1 MISCVYGFLV
11 TESSPTLAS
20 FTFIAGVTAV
30 AAAINSV
37 AGGGRIL
44 TFSALAAILP
54 ADPSRL
60 VIANA
65 TSTVGLWPGTLS
77 AAWDYRHE
85 RTGQP
90 KWSLWLL
97 IPSIV
102 GSVLGTILVLI
113 LPTTYFDS
121 IVPILIFSAATLF
134 AVQPYLSKQLS
145 KKIDG
150 EKPRSIDNPETKI
163 LLRAAT
169 LQFFIGMYGGYFGA
183 GNGILMLATLGGLG
197 LGDTHR
203 LNGFKNLLAMVIN
216 ACAALTFTL
225 TSFTSNPVVAWPEAG
240 IMAVAAIIGGLIG
253 GRVARQYHP
262 NTIRKCVAV
271 IGYGL
276 AGYYFVT

>member
-1 MISCVYGFLV
+1 MTLYVYGFLF

-20 FTFIAGVTAV
+20 LAFIAGITAV

-77 AAWDYRHE
+77 AAWEYRHE
-85 RTGQP
+85 RAGQP
-90 KWSLWLL
+90 EWSLWLL
-97 IPSIV
+97 LPSIT
-102 GSVLGTILVLI
+102 GSILGTLLVFV
-113 LPTTYFDS
+113 LPTTYFNS
-121 IVPILIFSAATLF
+121 IVPVLILLAATLF
-134 AVQPYLSKQLS
+134 ALQPYLSKRLS
-145 KKIDG
+145 KNFDCEEG
-150 EKPRSIDNPETKI
+150 HSTNPPKMKT
-163 LLRAAT
+163 LLTAAG

-183 GNGILMLATLGGLG
+183 GNGILMLAVLGGLG

-203 LNGFKNLLAMVIN
+203 LNAFKNLLAMVIN
-216 ACAALTFTL
+216 ACAALTFAL
-225 TSFTSNPVVAWPEAG
+225 TSFTSNPILAWPEVG
-240 IMAVAAIIGGLIG
+240 IMAVAAIIGGFVG
-253 GRVARQYHP
+253 GRLARQYHP
-262 NTIRKCVAV
+262 NTIRTCIAV

-276 AGYYFVT
+276 AVYYFLL

>member
-1 MISCVYGFLV
+1 MMLCACGFLV
-11 TESSPTLAS
+11 TESCSTLAS
-20 FTFIAGVTAV
+20 FAFIAGVTAV
-30 AAAINSV
+30 AAAINSI

-54 ADPSRL
+54 ADPYRF

-65 TSTVGLWPGTLS
+65 TSTVGLWPGTVS

-97 IPSIV
+97 IPSVV

-121 IVPILIFSAATLF
+121 IVPVLIFSAATLF

-145 KKIDG
+145 KKFEG
-150 EKPRSIDNPETKI
+150 EKPRSIDNPETKL

-197 LGDTHR
+197 LGDTPI
-203 LNGFKNLLAMVIN
+203 A
-216 ACAALTFTL
+216 
-225 TSFTSNPVVAWPEAG
+225 
-240 IMAVAAIIGGLIG
+240 
-253 GRVARQYHP
+253 
-262 NTIRKCVAV
+262 
-271 IGYGL
+271 
-276 AGYYFVT
+276 

>member
-1 MISCVYGFLV
+1 MGFLV
-11 TESSPTLAS
+11 TESSSSLTS
-20 FTFIAGVTAV
+20 FAFIAGVTAV

-77 AAWDYRHE
+77 AAWDYRHQ

-97 IPSIV
+97 IPSIM

-121 IVPILIFSAATLF
+121 IVPLLIFSAATLF

-145 KKIDG
+145 QRIDV
-150 EKPRSIDNPETKI
+150 EKRCSIDSPETKT

-225 TSFTSNPVVAWPEAG
+225 TSFTSNPIVAWPEAG
-240 IMAVAAIIGGLIG
+240 IMAIAAIIGGLIG
-253 GRVARQYHP
+253 GRLARQYHP
-262 NTIRKCVAV
+262 IQFGNV
-271 IGYGL
+271 L
-276 AGYYFVT
+276 Q

>member
-1 MISCVYGFLV
+1 MMSCAYGFLF

-20 FTFIAGVTAV
+20 LAFIAGVTAV

-65 TSTVGLWPGTLS
+65 TSTIGLWPGTLS
-77 AAWDYRHE
+77 AAWEYRHE

-90 KWSLWLL
+90 KWLLWLL
-97 IPSIV
+97 LPSIA
-102 GSVLGTILVLI
+102 GSVLGTLLVLV

-121 IVPILIFSAATLF
+121 IVPLLIFLAATLF
-134 AVQPYLSKQLS
+134 AVQPYLSKHLS
-145 KKIDG
+145 KKVDG
-150 EKPRSIDNPETKI
+150 KEPHSTEHPKTKT
-163 LLRAAT
+163 LLLAAT
-169 LQFFIGMYGGYFGA
+169 LQFFMGMYGGYFGA
-183 GNGILMLATLGGLG
+183 GNGILMLAVLGGLG

-203 LNGFKNLLAMVIN
+203 LNGFKNLLAMVIS
-216 ACAALTFTL
+216 ACAALTFML
-225 TSFTSNPVVAWPEAG
+225 TSFTSSPIVAWPEVG
-240 IMAVAAIIGGLIG
+240 IMAIAAIIGGLVG
-253 GRVARQYHP
+253 GRLARQYHP
-262 NTIRKCVAV
+262 NTIRKCIAV

-276 AGYYFVT
+276 AGYYFLT

>member
-1 MISCVYGFLV
+1 MAFLF
-11 TESSPTLAS
+11 TESSTTLAS
-20 FTFIAGVTAV
+20 LAFIAGITAV

-77 AAWDYRHE
+77 AAWEYRHE
-85 RTGQP
+85 RAGQP

-97 IPSIV
+97 LPSIA
-102 GSVLGTILVLI
+102 GAFWAHFLFLS
-113 LPTTYFDS
+113 YQQRNFDS
-121 IVPILIFSAATLF
+121 IVPCTHSLGGYSLCYAAIPLKTSVEKFDCKEGNSTTPKTKTL
-134 AVQPYLSKQLS
+134 L
-145 KKIDG
+145 
-150 EKPRSIDNPETKI
+150 T
-163 LLRAAT
+163 AAS

-183 GNGILMLATLGGLG
+183 GNGILMLAVLGGLG

-203 LNGFKNLLAMVIN
+203 LNAFKNLLAMVIN
-216 ACAALTFTL
+216 ACAALTFAL
-225 TSFTSNPVVAWPEAG
+225 TSFTSNPIVAWLEVG
-240 IMAVAAIIGGLIG
+240 IMAIAAIIGGLVG
-253 GRVARQYHP
+253 GRLARQYHP
-262 NTIRKCVAV
+262 NTIRAFIAV

-276 AGYYFVT
+276 AVYYFLT

>member
-1 MISCVYGFLV
+1 MMSCAYGFLF

-20 FTFIAGVTAV
+20 LAFLAGVTAV

-65 TSTVGLWPGTLS
+65 TSTIGLWPGTLS
-77 AAWDYRHE
+77 AAWEYRHE

-97 IPSIV
+97 LPSV
-102 GSVLGTILVLI
+102 AGSVLGTLLVLV

-121 IVPILIFSAATLF
+121 IVPLLIFLAATLF
-134 AVQPYLSKQLS
+134 AVQPYLSKHLS
-145 KKIDG
+145 KKVDG
-150 EKPRSIDNPETKI
+150 KEPHSTEHPKTKT
-163 LLRAAT
+163 LLLAAT
-169 LQFFIGMYGGYFGA
+169 LQFFMGMYGGYFGA
-183 GNGILMLATLGGLG
+183 GNGILMLAVLGGLG

-203 LNGFKNLLAMVIN
+203 LNGFKNLLAMVIS
-216 ACAALTFTL
+216 ACAALTFML
-225 TSFTSNPVVAWPEAG
+225 TSFTSSPIVAWPEVG
-240 IMAVAAIIGGLIG
+240 IMAIAAIIGGLVG
-253 GRVARQYHP
+253 GRLARQYHP
-262 NTIRKCVAV
+262 NTIRKCVVV

-276 AGYYFVT
+276 AVYYFLT

>member
-1 MISCVYGFLV
+1 M
-11 TESSPTLAS
+11 
-20 FTFIAGVTAV
+20 
-30 AAAINSV
+30 
-37 AGGGRIL
+37 
-44 TFSALAAILP
+44 
-54 ADPSRL
+54 
-60 VIANA
+60 ANA

-77 AAWDYRHE
+77 AAWDYRHQ

-121 IVPILIFSAATLF
+121 IVPLLIFSAATLF

-145 KKIDG
+145 QRIDV
-150 EKPRSIDNPETKI
+150 EKRRSIDNPETKI

-216 ACAALTFTL
+216 ACAALTFML
-225 TSFTSNPVVAWPEAG
+225 TSFTSNPIVAWPEAG
-240 IMAVAAIIGGLIG
+240 IMAIAAIIGGLIG
-253 GRVARQYHP
+253 GRLARQYHP

-276 AGYYFVT
+276 AGYYFLT